1 MEGLG
6 PSEGRAFDP
15 PGSSRILSPVILASA
30 LLSAPLPPADPS
42 VAGSGLGWLQ
52 PWLGLALLAG
62 LAAAVVYLQRLAR
75 ATEALGEQ
83 ARQAGA
89 QIESLHASLARFA
102 ATREDL
108 DLRRLEHLL
117 VDLRDQGART
127 EETLLRAVQNA
138 RVGELGFG
146 ASTDGRASA
155 AAAAAGVAS
164 SSAAWVER
172 IENRLLSLGY
182 GQIQVFLEREQLG
195 QLDDASGREPVS
207 VPVEAL
213 RREVLHKGCVRVR
226 AGRIVDVEL
235 NPPYAMFP

>member
-1 MEGLG
+1 MEPAL
-6 PSEGRAFDP
+6 DP
-15 PGSSRILSPVILASA
+15 LRPSRILSAVIHALA
-30 LLSAPLPPADPS
+30 LLRAPATLADDA
-42 VAGSGLGWLQ
+42 AGAGLDWLV
-52 PWLGLALLAG
+52 PWLAVGVLAG
-62 LAAAVVYLQRLAR
+62 LAAAVIYLQRLAR
-75 ATEALGEQ
+75 ATESLGEQ

-127 EETLLRAVQNA
+127 EETLLRAVQSA
-138 RVGELGFG
+138 RAESGGSADSVDG
-146 ASTDGRASA
+146 ASPSA
-155 AAAAAGVAS
+155 LPAAT
-164 SSAAWVER
+164 WVER

-182 GQIQVFLEREQLG
+182 TQVQVFLEREQLG
-195 QLDDASGREPVS
+195 QLDQTSEREPVS

-213 RREVLHKGCVRVR
+213 RRDVLHKGCVRVR

>member
-1 MEGLG
+1 VEPALDPLG
-6 PSEGRAFDP
+6 P
-15 PGSSRILSPVILASA
+15 SRILSAVIPALA
-30 LLSAPLPPADPS
+30 LLRAPATLADDAA
-42 VAGSGLGWLQ
+42 AGGGLDWLV
-52 PWLGLALLAG
+52 PWLAVGVLAG
-62 LAAAVVYLQRLAR
+62 LAAAVIYLQRLAR

-83 ARQAGA
+83 AQQAGA
-89 QIESLHASLARFA
+89 QIEALHASLARFA

-127 EETLLRAVQNA
+127 EETLLRAVQAA
-138 RVGELGFG
+138 RAQAGTSADTADG
-146 ASTDGRASA
+146 ASPPPTSA
-155 AAAAAGVAS
+155 AT
-164 SSAAWVER
+164 WVER

-182 GQIQVFLEREQLG
+182 SQVQVFLEREQLG
-195 QLDDASGREPVS
+195 QLDDASEREPVS

-213 RREVLHKGCVRVR
+213 RRDVLHKGCVRVR

>member
-1 MEGLG
+1 MEPAL
-6 PSEGRAFDP
+6 DP
-15 PGSSRILSPVILASA
+15 PRPSRILSAVIAA
-30 LLSAPLPPADPS
+30 LDLLRAPAAIADDAA
-42 VAGSGLGWLQ
+42 AGAGLDWLL
-52 PWLGLALLAG
+52 PWLGVGVLAG
-62 LAAAVVYLQRLAR
+62 LAAAVIYLQRLAR

-127 EETLLRAVQNA
+127 EETLLRTVQAA
-138 RVGELGFG
+138 RAEP
-146 ASTDGRASA
+146 STSVEATRGSA
-155 AAAAAGVAS
+155 T
-164 SSAAWVER
+164 SATWVER

-182 GQIQVFLEREQLG
+182 NQVQVFLEREQLG
-195 QLDDASGREPVS
+195 QLDDASEREPVS

>member
-1 MEGLG
+1 MIH
-6 PSEGRAFDP
+6 AF
-15 PGSSRILSPVILASA
+15 A
-30 LLSAPLPPADPS
+30 LLRAPLTLADET
-42 VAGSGLGWLQ
+42 AGAGLDWLV
-52 PWLGLALLAG
+52 PWLAVGVLAG
-62 LAAAVVYLQRLAR
+62 LAAAVIYLQRLAR

-127 EETLLRAVQNA
+127 EETLLRAVQAA
-138 RVGELGFG
+138 RAEVGT
-146 ASTDGRASA
+146 STDGAGSRTASA
-155 AAAAAGVAS
+155 T
-164 SSAAWVER
+164 WVER

-182 GQIQVFLEREQLG
+182 SQVQVFLERGQLA
-195 QLDDASGREPVS
+195 QLDDASEREPVS

-213 RREVLHKGCVRVR
+213 RRDVLHKGCVRVR

>member
-1 MEGLG
+1 MIPAL
-6 PSEGRAFDP
+6 
-15 PGSSRILSPVILASA
+15 A
-30 LLSAPLPPADPS
+30 LLSLSAPPVDGTT
-42 VAGSGLGWLQ
+42 AGAGLGWLL
-52 PWLGLALLAG
+52 PWLAIGGLAG
-62 LAAAVVYLQRLAR
+62 LAAAVIYLQRLAR
-75 ATEALGEQ
+75 ATESLGEQ

-127 EETLLRAVQNA
+127 EETLLRAVQAA
-138 RVGELGFG
+138 RTEAGSSGDAKATG
-146 ASTDGRASA
+146 AGGA
-155 AAAAAGVAS
+155 AT
-164 SSAAWVER
+164 WVER

-182 GQIQVFLEREQLG
+182 AQVQVFLEREQLA
-195 QLDDASGREPVS
+195 QLDDASEREPVS

>member
-1 MEGLG
+1 VEPAL
-6 PSEGRAFDP
+6 DP
-15 PGSSRILSPVILASA
+15 LRPSRILSAVIHAFA
-30 LLSAPLPPADPS
+30 LLRAPLTLADET
-42 VAGSGLGWLQ
+42 AGAGLDWLV
-52 PWLGLALLAG
+52 PWLAVGVLAG
-62 LAAAVVYLQRLAR
+62 LAAAVIYLQRLAR

-127 EETLLRAVQNA
+127 EETLLRAVQAA
-138 RVGELGFG
+138 RAEVGT
-146 ASTDGRASA
+146 STDGAGSRTASA
-155 AAAAAGVAS
+155 T
-164 SSAAWVER
+164 WVER

-182 GQIQVFLEREQLG
+182 SQVQVFLERGQLA
-195 QLDDASGREPVS
+195 QLDDASEREPVS

-213 RREVLHKGCVRVR
+213 RRDVLHKGCVRVR